1 MCPGVHID
9 DEGKNAIFP
18 FLPTYLI
25 LLECL
30 TQTHTHACI
39 IMYDPL
45 SLLIETGTTK
55 QNKKKPELL
64 LCVCV
69 YNVEPRP

>member
-45 SLLIETGTTK
+45 SLDRNRDNKT
-55 QNKKKPELL
+55 KKKPELL